1 MPAPKFQKEILE
13 QLGKLTVEQ
22 QLKVLDFARELVA
35 NGPVGAPGRDLLR
48 FAGAI
53 DPEDLKTMAQVIEE
67 ESERVNLNEW

>member
-1 MPAPKFQKEILE
+1 MPAATFHKEILE

-22 QLKVLDFARELVA
+22 QLKVLDFARELGA
-35 NGPVGAPGRDLLR
+35 SGPVGAPGKDLLR

-67 ESERVNLNEW
+67 ESERVDLNEW